1 MSQLPRHGAV
11 GSWEDSSKCSAPGVV
26 SAQSV
31 LSIGVQFLFVLLRSR
46 GVLCQNERAGIFK
59 FKSLKEKTSTRAL
72 RGALSLHWF
81 VSFFRVTSLQDFM
94 YIRQVPLP
102 VSCAYFFVKCERS
115 HPEGSARIRERGLGR
130 RKRAGENIMESE
142 SFRGKSAGGFILS
155 PLNYGFKQF
164 PREGEIRSSMG
175 NNFIYPGR
183 GREPKFNRSHIF
195 FINYFRGFY
204 TKKNGK
210 RKGGKPGGGS
220 FF

>member
-1 MSQLPRHGAV
+1 
-11 GSWEDSSKCSAPGVV
+11 
-26 SAQSV
+26 
-31 LSIGVQFLFVLLRSR
+31 
-46 GVLCQNERAGIFK
+46 
-59 FKSLKEKTSTRAL
+59 
-72 RGALSLHWF
+72 
-81 VSFFRVTSLQDFM
+81 M

-115 HPEGSARIRERGLGR
+115 HPEGSARIRESGLGR

-142 SFRGKSAGGFILS
+142 SFRGKSAGDFILS
-155 PLNYGFKQF
+155 SLNHGFRQF

-195 FINYFRGFY
+195 LSIIFADFIQRK
-204 TKKNGK
+204 TGK
-210 RKGGKPGGGS
+210 EKGGKTRGGGS